1 MGKELKPFVGK
12 TCRYLSNVKSAILY
26 REISNLPWLLQ
37 KFIFMSC
44 EPATAKRNVS
54 YWSVVSGTIVTSI
67 IFSFCPFTLIF
78 LIVPE

>member
-26 REISNLPWLLQ
+26 REISNLLWLLQ

-44 EPATAKRNVS
+44 EPATAKRNA
-54 YWSVVSGTIVTSI
+54 
-67 IFSFCPFTLIF
+67 
-78 LIVPE
+78 